1 MNKKLSIILTFVF
14 FSIFFYSCADNG
26 NFKPQVVKGVIDLRN
41 WDFQKEVVS
50 LDGDWEFYPYEF
62 IEPGSIH
69 LKKEN
74 HPVFLSVPGFWN
86 DVIKEGEGYGTY
98 RIRML
103 LPEGLNRPL
112 AFKVSENG
120 TAYTMY
126 SNGIL
131 FS

>member
-26 NFKPQVVKGVIDLRN
+26 NFKPQVVKGVIDLRS

-74 HPVFLSVPGFWN
+74 HPVFLSLLIWVSNHSIFLGSYFYWQFVLYAYGF
-86 DVIKEGEGYGTY
+86 
-98 RIRML
+98 L
-103 LPEGLNRPL
+103 LSCLYNSL
-112 AFKVSENG
+112 F
-120 TAYTMY
+120 YLFLLCY
-126 SNGIL
+126 SIWHH
-131 FS
+131 S